1 MRPVHF
7 DGKFGRLNAQGM
19 ADRLDFQ
26 QLSFGVRRMGWI
38 RFWIQVV
45 LGIVVVGVLLFN
57 NVGSSL
63 ARNAER
69 AVGLGPGLSL
79 TTLAFLVLLYSLWQ
93 GWLIVRTGRAIA
105 SQARPSRGETSR
117 LIKRGLIADL
127 GLALAAIG
135 YQALAGRAGFDAD
148 PGIAIGGR
156 GMADNLAITSSV
168 LSVLGNTRVLFAHLI
183 GLFSLWLLQRIYRT
197 S

>member
-1 MRPVHF
+1 
-7 DGKFGRLNAQGM
+7 M

-57 NVGSSL
+57 NVGGSL
-63 ARNAER
+63 ARNSER

-93 GWLIVRTGRAIA
+93 GWLIVRSGRAID
-105 SQARPSRGETSR
+105 SGARPSRGEVARVWLYGKQVDVSVTALVTSR
-117 LIKRGLIADL
+117 HEDGHVTVFVPTGPNPTSGFIYHVDESLVELHPE
-127 GLALAAIG
+127 IG
-135 YQALAGRAGFDAD
+135 VESMMKTVVSCGAGTASLFKTDKPAG
-148 PGIAIGGR
+148 
-156 GMADNLAITSSV
+156 
-168 LSVLGNTRVLFAHLI
+168 
-183 GLFSLWLLQRIYRT
+183 
-197 S
+197 